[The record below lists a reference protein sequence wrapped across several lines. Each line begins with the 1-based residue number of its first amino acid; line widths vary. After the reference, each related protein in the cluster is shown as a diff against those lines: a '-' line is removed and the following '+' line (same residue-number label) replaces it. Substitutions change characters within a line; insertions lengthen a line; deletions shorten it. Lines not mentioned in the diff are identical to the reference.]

1 MQTILAPPPT
11 IIRNMPNKK
20 MQHKIIKPQPYNL
33 QQHHQNQQQPRNS
46 QSQGQNP
53 PNNIDYDKL
62 RAVADLESEI
72 GEVIDGRCQ

>member
-11 IIRNMPNKK
+11 IMRNMPPKK
-20 MQHKIIKPQPYNL
+20 MQHKIKKPHQHNL

-72 GEVIDGRCQ
+72 GEVIDGKCQ